1 MTAKEYLERAYR
13 IEQRINS
20 KMEQAA
26 ALRSLSQKATAKLT
40 DMPGGSRNVH
50 SKETIITKMMD
61 LENEISADIDKLMD
75 IKRDVTSAIRLLGDD
90 NDCQLLLEMRYLNY
104 MSWERISVELQ
115 RSVRSVYRL
124 HDKALRKISEKIK
137 VGS

>member
-1 MTAKEYLERAYR
+1 MTAKEYLQRAYR

-20 KMEQAA
+20 KMEQAV

-50 SKETIITKMMD
+50 SKENIITKMMD

-75 IKRDVTSAIRLLGDD
+75 IKRDVIFVIKLLGDD
-90 NDCQLLLEMRYLNY
+90 KDCQLLLEMRYLNY